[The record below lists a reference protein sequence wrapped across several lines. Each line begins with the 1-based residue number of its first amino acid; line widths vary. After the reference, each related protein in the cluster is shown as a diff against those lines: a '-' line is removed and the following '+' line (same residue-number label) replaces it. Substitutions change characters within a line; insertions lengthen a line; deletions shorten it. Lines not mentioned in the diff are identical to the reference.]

1 MKRPMFTPEEL
12 AEMAA
17 FDAEVDAQPIT
28 MAEIAES
35 RQRDKNAKLDALDHK
50 ARKLAER
57 QREYYAANTDK
68 FAEYQR
74 EYRAA
79 NKDKVAEYQREYYAA
94 NKDKVAERQ
103 REYRARKKAA
113 AQGVMPNQ

>member
-50 ARKLAER
+50 ARKLAE
-57 QREYYAANTDK
+57 
-68 FAEYQR
+68 
-74 EYRAA
+74 
-79 NKDKVAEYQREYYAA
+79 YQREYYAA
-94 NKDKVAERQ
+94 NKDKLAERQ